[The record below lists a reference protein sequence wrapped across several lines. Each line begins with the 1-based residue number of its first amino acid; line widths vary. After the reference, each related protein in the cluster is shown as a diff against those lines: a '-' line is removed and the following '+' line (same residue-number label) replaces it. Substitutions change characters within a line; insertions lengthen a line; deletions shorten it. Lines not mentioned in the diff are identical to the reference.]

1 MGDNLIKKNN
11 IFVIIKIKN
20 MMKINKILGSLLVL
34 IIFFSTSCDPFNTLI
49 EKDANTVTFYKADNI
64 KIPAATDSLKIV
76 SWNIKFGA
84 GRIDFFFDCYGD
96 RRVIMTE
103 DEVNSNMNAIVE
115 KIISFDPDVI
125 FLQEADILSK
135 RSAFVDQVKFIL
147 DNTDLNYGVYASQW
161 KADYVPSDGVGKVN
175 SGNAILSKYELSDAE
190 RIPLSLIGEDPAYIQ
205 YFYLRRN
212 IVKAT
217 INAENNEI
225 VLFNTHTSAY
235 SNDDTKINQLKF
247 IKEEIDKTNSAG
259 KTFIIGGDFNILP
272 PNSVD
277 SMNFDDGPEA
287 GGCDSINNPSYY
299 EYGFEG
305 QLDYMK
311 MFYDDYKAA
320 ISPVRYG
327 TTLATQKNFFSFT
340 ANKDGFWN
348 RKLDFIFTNDKF
360 MGNSGKVHQ
369 NGNDDGLP
377 TMPLS
382 DHAPLSV
389 KYSLK

>member
-1 MGDNLIKKNN
+1 MI
-11 IFVIIKIKN
+11 
-20 MMKINKILGSLLVL
+20 KINKILGSLLVL
-34 IIFFSTSCDPFNTLI
+34 MILFGTSCDPFNSII
-49 EKDANTVTFYKADNI
+49 ESDSNSDAVTFYKSENI
-64 KIPAATDSLKIV
+64 KTPAATDSLKIV

-96 RRVIMTE
+96 RVIMTE

-125 FLQEADILSK
+125 YLQEADVLSK
-135 RSAFVDQVKFIL
+135 RSAFIDQVQFIL
-147 DNTDLNYGVYASQW
+147 DKTDLNYGVYASQW

-175 SGNAILSKYELSDAE
+175 SGNAILSKYELTDAE

-212 IVKAT
+212 MMKAT
-217 INAENNEI
+217 INAENKEI

-247 IKEEIDKTNSAG
+247 IKEEIDKTNDAG

-272 PNSVD
+272 PNTVVYEL
-277 SMNFDDGPEA
+277 FDDGEEA
-287 GGCDSINNPSYY
+287 GGCDSINNSSYY

-305 QLDYMK
+305 QLDYMQ
-311 MFYDDYKAA
+311 MFYNDYTPA
-320 ISPVRYG
+320 ISQEKYG
-327 TTLATQKNFFSFT
+327 TTEASQRNYYSFT

-348 RKLDFIFTNDKF
+348 RKLDFIFTNETF
-360 MGNSGKVHQ
+360 MGNSGRVHQ
-369 NGNDDGLP
+369 NGNDDDLP